1 MRASSLFPWEQL
13 LRCAPA
19 GAQPMVDVTFP
30 FIILLGGLIVGLVTA
45 RVRGHTGGRKA
56 ADILVA
62 AICGPIAT
70 SSWVSV
76 VPRLF
81 ARTPDEPF
89 TGREWAFFLADVL
102 WFSPVIGG
110 FIGVAAV
117 AIGYRFAGGKPRRP
131 RESWCEKLGAALQ
144 IVGGVYAKTTPEFWL
159 NLQMAHDLSK
169 AEAAMPANR
178 RSHAGRKPVATT

>member
-1 MRASSLFPWEQL
+1 MRASALFPWEQL

-19 GAQPMVDVTFP
+19 GVQPMIDVTFP

-62 AICGPIAT
+62 AICGPFAT
-70 SSWVSV
+70 SGWISV

-81 ARTPDEPF
+81 ARTPDQPF

-110 FIGVAAV
+110 SIGVAPWLLGIVLPAES
-117 AIGYRFAGGKPRRP
+117 RGGPP
-131 RESWCEKLGAALQ
+131 KLG
-144 IVGGVYAKTTPEFWL
+144 
-159 NLQMAHDLSK
+159 
-169 AEAAMPANR
+169 
-178 RSHAGRKPVATT
+178 